1 MALITNIEDLT
12 TFSTPQEILQAISKG
27 IEDVEEPIVSTPSV
41 EKAFEIPK
49 GGLKGGYQPS
59 DYTNMKEVLKKQEV
73 KSLHDIIGNDGI
85 SKDIMNNKEYLRGGS
100 FKPSDYTNTEEV
112 LKKSDPEKWKNQ
124 EIYKKTH
131 AGKIAISEGLIPKD
145 KKYIPTLKPE
155 KTKINSAKLDKLDK
169 MLESI
174 DKATNGKI
182 TTHKPVST
190 IMNLPKKDR
199 AEAVKK
205 LGFKVRDDL
214 KKLNETLKNNPRSL
228 NLSPRE
234 KLELEMFMAK
244 VNMQGGPDKFVEHNF
259 KLTPD
264 ELKLGKTELEQ
275 AKEKDEAQKA
285 KVEAERKE
293 QSSQSKTNESQKK
306 EPVVKEVKDE
316 KPKEA
321 NKEDKSKTEQPK
333 NKDEQKKEDSKDKK
347 EPTKEEKTLSQDKES
362 QKKEPLLKEAKDE
375 KPKENEKSS
384 KENNSKEDKTKET
397 KTKEFSVK
405 EHKSEPSTKEEKPK
419 EATKT
424 ESALKENKETVKTLD
439 LKTTGKTSN
448 DLVAKASDTKDV
460 KPVMSGPTAAPTSPT
475 QNLNVGG
482 RV

>member
-1 MALITNIEDLT
+1 MAIMQPNIDELT
-12 TFSTPQEILQAISKG
+12 TFSSPQEILKAISDGVEDLAEPLPDLTYYKG
-27 IEDVEEPIVSTPSV
+27 PFNPD
-41 EKAFEIPK
+41 
-49 GGLKGGYQPS
+49 GLKMGLPKEGGALKEDLIAKMQRENNLRKNITGLTG
-59 DYTNMKEVLKKQEV
+59 DYTNK
-73 KSLHDIIGNDGI
+73 
-85 SKDIMNNKEYLRGGS
+85 
-100 FKPSDYTNTEEV
+100 EEV
-112 LKKSDPEKWKNQ
+112 LKKFEKREPLGKRLGTGGLFEKTPNPKNLP
-124 EIYKKTH
+124 
-131 AGKIAISEGLIPKD
+131 A
-145 KKYIPTLKPE
+145 LKPE
-155 KTKINSAKLDKLDK
+155 KTKINSEKLDKLDK
-169 MLESI
+169 MLENI

-214 KKLNETLKNNPRSL
+214 KKLNETLKNNPGSL

-234 KLELEMFMAK
+234 KLELEMFMSK

-293 QSSQSKTNESQKK
+293 QSSHSKTNES
-306 EPVVKEVKDE
+306 
-316 KPKEA
+316 
-321 NKEDKSKTEQPK
+321 
-333 NKDEQKKEDSKDKK
+333 QKKEDSKDKK

-384 KENNSKEDKTKET
+384 KENNSKEDKPKET

-419 EATKT
+419 EATKA

-439 LKTTGKTSN
+439 LKTTEKTNN
-448 DLVAKASDTKDV
+448 DLVVKASDTKDV
-460 KPVMSGPTAAPTSPT
+460 KPIMSGPTAAPTAPT

>member
-1 MALITNIEDLT
+1 MALITNSEDLT
-12 TFSTPQEILQAISKG
+12 TFNTPQEILQAISDG
-27 IEDVEEPIVSTPSV
+27 VEDVAEPNYNGWLNPEALKMGLPK
-41 EKAFEIPK
+41 EKESFFDKTKHIFK
-49 GGLKGGYQPS
+49 D
-59 DYTNMKEVLKKQEV
+59 DY
-73 KSLHDIIGNDGI
+73 I
-85 SKDIMNNKEYLRGGS
+85 NKE
-100 FKPSDYTNTEEV
+100 EEV
-112 LKKSDPEKWKNQ
+112 FKKFEKREPLGKKLGTGLLFEKTPNPKN
-124 EIYKKTH
+124 
-131 AGKIAISEGLIPKD
+131 L
-145 KKYIPTLKPE
+145 PTLKPE
-155 KTKINSAKLDKLDK
+155 KTKINSEKLDKLDK
-169 MLESI
+169 MLENI
-174 DKATNGKI
+174 DKATNRKI

-199 AEAVKK
+199 AEAVKN

-214 KKLNETLKNNPRSL
+214 KKLNETLKNNPGSL

-234 KLELEMFMAK
+234 KLELEMFMSK

-347 EPTKEEKTLSQDKES
+347 ELTKEEKTLSQDKES

-375 KPKENEKSS
+375 KTKENEKSS

-419 EATKT
+419 ETTKA
-424 ESALKENKETVKTLD
+424 ESALKENKATVKTLD
-439 LKTTGKTSN
+439 LKTNEKTSN

-460 KPVMSGPTAAPTSPT
+460 KPIMSGPTAAPSAPT

>member
-1 MALITNIEDLT
+1 MFKTQPNIDELT
-12 TFSTPQEILQAISKG
+12 TFSNPQEILKAISDGVEDLAEPLPDLTYYKGPFNPDDLKMGLPKEGGALKEDLIAKMQRENSEKKG
-27 IEDVEEPIVSTPSV
+27 ILDHI
-41 EKAFEIPK
+41 K
-49 GGLKGGYQPS
+49 GMKGLTG
-59 DYTNMKEVLKKQEV
+59 DYTNTKEVLKK
-73 KSLHDIIGNDGI
+73 
-85 SKDIMNNKEYLRGGS
+85 
-100 FKPSDYTNTEEV
+100 F
-112 LKKSDPEKWKNQ
+112 EKR
-124 EIYKKTH
+124 EPL
-131 AGKIAISEGLIPKD
+131 GKILGTGGLFEKTPNPKNL
-145 KKYIPTLKPE
+145 PTLKPE
-155 KTKINSAKLDKLDK
+155 KTKINSEKLDKLDK
-169 MLESI
+169 MLENI

-214 KKLNETLKNNPRSL
+214 KKLNETLKNNPASL

-234 KLELEMFMAK
+234 KLELEMFMSK
-244 VNMQGGPDKFVEHNF
+244 VNMQGGPDKFVEQNF

-293 QSSQSKTNESQKK
+293 QSFQSKTNESQKK

-362 QKKEPLLKEAKDE
+362 QKKEPFLKEAKDE

-384 KENNSKEDKTKET
+384 KENNLKEDKTKET

-405 EHKSEPSTKEEKPK
+405 EHKLEPSTKEEKPK

-439 LKTTGKTSN
+439 LKTTEKTSN
-448 DLVAKASDTKDV
+448 DLFAKASDTKDV
-460 KPVMSGPTAAPTSPT
+460 KPIMSGPTATPSAPT